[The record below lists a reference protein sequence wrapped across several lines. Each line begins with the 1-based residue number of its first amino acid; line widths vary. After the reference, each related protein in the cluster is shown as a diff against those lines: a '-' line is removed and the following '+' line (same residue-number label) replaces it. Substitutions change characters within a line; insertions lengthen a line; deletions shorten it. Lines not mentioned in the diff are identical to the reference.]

1 MIFDNYYSWF
11 NSKDINYR
19 ISLLKLIETSKKEE
33 ENQFNFKINGKTYN
47 FNGNELNIECKE
59 KKDEKN
65 IKYPSSVLFKWIKNW
80 YFKKKESQNENEK
93 ENENIK
99 NEYDLEFKE
108 HKEEDEVVIPRHT
121 FNYLLINHLKKIK
134 FEKIKNIK

>member
-65 IKYPSSVLFKWIKNW
+65 IKYPSSVLFK
-80 YFKKKESQNENEK
+80 
-93 ENENIK
+93 
-99 NEYDLEFKE
+99 
-108 HKEEDEVVIPRHT
+108 
-121 FNYLLINHLKKIK
+121 
-134 FEKIKNIK
+134 